1 MKAFRFRPGTRVLSV
16 CGVLALLGLLALA
29 GVPWRSPSL
38 QAQAGEEGRPGKSV
52 KDDLR
57 ALQATFKQGAVV
69 VHVADLP
76 PNQTI
81 YSGSIVEVRE
91 VLGRRFLVLEQR
103 VGPDPARIPLKG
115 PRPQTVVTVFLI
127 DCNRIASISQAR

>member
-1 MKAFRFRPGTRVLSV
+1 MKAFRFKPGTRALSL
-16 CGVLALLGLLALA
+16 CGLLALLGLLALA

-38 QAQAGEEGRPGKSV
+38 QAQTGEENRPGKSV

-76 PNQTI
+76 PNQTV
-81 YSGSIVEVRE
+81 YSGSLVEVRE
-91 VLGRRFLVLEQR
+91 VLGSRFLVLEQR
-103 VGPDPARIPLKG
+103 VEPDPRIPRKG
-115 PRPQTVVTVFLI
+115 PRPQPVVTVFLI
-127 DCNRIASISQAR
+127 DCNRIASISQVR